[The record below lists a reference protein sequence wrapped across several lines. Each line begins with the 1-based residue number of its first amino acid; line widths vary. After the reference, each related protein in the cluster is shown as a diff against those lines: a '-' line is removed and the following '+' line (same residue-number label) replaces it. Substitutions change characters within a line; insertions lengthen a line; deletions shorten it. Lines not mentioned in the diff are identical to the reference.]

1 MRAVWWILGV
11 VVAAGAA
18 VGIYEYMD
26 YREHHPATDDAYVQ
40 ADVVSITPQAGGQ
53 VISLTVE
60 DQAEVHQGQPL
71 FTVDPKPY
79 QLRVEQAKARLEQ
92 VGQGVQAAR
101 VQVDAAKAELS
112 MRLAQLHNVEL
123 RAERIHNLRQKNT
136 VSQSTADDIDE
147 ALKSAQAAVT
157 LAQAHSQQA
166 RVQLG
171 AAGEQNEKIREA
183 RTAYEGAMLDLSH
196 TQVNAPCS
204 GRIANLKLQVAEV
217 VQPGRPLF
225 SVVCTE
231 HFWVYANF
239 KETELKRIRPGQQAT
254 ITVDMYPGQ
263 TFHGVVQNIGVGTGT
278 AFSMLPPE
286 NATGNWVK
294 VTQRVPVRILI
305 TDPKQDYPLRVQT
318 SAMVT
323 LDTGNDEQP
332 VGYAYNHA
340 GITAPAQSADSI
352 PAQPSAQSAVGRPG
366 QTPG

>member
-1 MRAVWWILGV
+1 MRVVWWILGV
-11 VVAAGAA
+11 VVVAGAA

-40 ADVVSITPQAGGQ
+40 ADVISITPQAGGQ

-60 DQAEVHQGQPL
+60 DQAAVRQGQPL
-71 FTVDPKPY
+71 FLIDPKPY
-79 QLRVEQAKARLEQ
+79 QLRVEQAKARMEQ
-92 VGQGVQAAR
+92 VGQGVQAAQ
-101 VQVDAAKAELS
+101 VQIEAAKAELN
-112 MRLAQLHNVEL
+112 MRLAQMHNVEL
-123 RAERIHNLRQKNT
+123 RADRIHNLRQRNT

-147 ALKSAQAAVT
+147 ALKSAQAGVA
-157 LAQAHSQQA
+157 LARAHLQQA
-166 RVQLG
+166 TFQLG
-171 AAGEQNEKIREA
+171 TAGAQNEKIREVK
-183 RTAYEGAMLDLSH
+183 TAYEGALLDLSH

-204 GRIANLKLQVAEV
+204 GRIANLSLQTGEV

-305 TDPKQDYPLRVQT
+305 TDPKEDYPLRVQT

-323 LDTGNDEQP
+323 LNTGDGEQP
-332 VGYAYNHA
+332 LGYAHNHEGVA
-340 GITAPAQSADSI
+340 TPVRAAATQGD
-352 PAQPSAQSAVGRPG
+352 QPSAHSASEQTG